1 MAGIILLM
9 NLSRL
14 KRAGFN
20 FRHLIYGIAVWWIV
34 MALGY
39 TITVVRIEHIDT
51 GIQESGINIVSELAK
66 QISVKLLEK
75 DTPAI
80 RRQVMDVGK
89 RKDILYLAVSD
100 YRDEIV
106 AVAGAQNIRPVRNDS
121 VQKKDQITFW
131 KGEFPNQKK
140 IVSFTSGVHYA
151 GTQIGEIYL
160 ALSAAKTVMVRN
172 QFIIAAAVSF
182 LCLLLFIV
190 VLGWRK
196 INVSPRLLKDFLR
209 HRRQESPK
217 PDNHVIMCPM
227 CGTNKAVN
235 ADGFCHSHPYGKS
248 IAKISNP
255 AQNAECRTDL
265 KGIDLSEIAERQ
277 DLDWIKRQIILR
289 CAEIIQK
296 LTA

>member
-1 MAGIILLM
+1 MD
-9 NLSRL
+9 LSRL

-20 FRHLIYGIAVWWIV
+20 SRHLILGIVVWWILI
-34 MALGY
+34 ALGY
-39 TITVVRIEHIDT
+39 AVTALRLEHINS
-51 GIQESGINIVSELAK
+51 GIQESGINIVSGLAK

-80 RRQVMDVGK
+80 RRQVMDIGQ

-106 AVAGAQNIRPVRNDS
+106 AVAGAQNVKPVRNDS

-140 IVSFTSGVHYA
+140 IVSFTSGIHYA

-172 QFIIAAAVSF
+172 QFMIAAALSF
-182 LCLLLFIV
+182 LCLLLFMV
-190 VLGWRK
+190 MLGWRK
-196 INVSPRLLKDFLR
+196 INVNPRLLKDFFW
-209 HRRQESPK
+209 HRRQEAPRADK
-217 PDNHVIMCPM
+217 HVIMCPM
-227 CGTNKAVN
+227 CGTNKTVN
-235 ADGFCHSHPYGKS
+235 ADGFYHPHLYEKS

-255 AQNAECRTDL
+255 GQNAECHADL
-265 KGIDLSEIAERQ
+265 KGIDLSEIADRQ
-277 DLDWIKRQIILR
+277 DLYGIKRQIILR